1 MGRAPGR
8 IYRYRAYVVEWMSRA
23 QLERKMNVVRSVAN
37 KFRRQTTIFRSSKY
51 W

>member
-1 MGRAPGR
+1 MGRALDVIPR
-8 IYRYRAYVVEWMSRA
+8 IGVGVDVARAA
-23 QLERKMNVVRSVAN
+23 ALERKMNVVRSFAN